1 MRLYRILPGLVLS
14 LLVGAPVGQVEAAAI
29 LTPGPAR
36 PALAF
41 EPNQGQADPAVKF
54 LARGRGFGLF
64 LTQTET
70 VLVVSPAAGAA
81 RRPGADGGEATG
93 PSVVRMRLV
102 GAAAAPTVTGVD
114 PLPGRVHSLVG
125 DPDRWRRDVP
135 TFARV
140 QYADVYPGISL
151 VFYGREGQLEY
162 DFVVAPDAD
171 PDAVVMAFDGAQN
184 LKVDGDGD
192 LVIATG
198 AGDVRMRRPVIY
210 QEIGQERRPIEGG
223 YVLDGDRVRFR
234 VAGHDPSHPLII
246 DPVLGYSSILNGSSD
261 DQGFG
266 IAVDSSGSVYVTGT
280 TISSNFPVSPV
291 PVQATRKGESDAFV
305 TKLDATGL
313 IIVYSTFLGG
323 SGADAGTAIAVDGN
337 GSAYIAGTTNS
348 NNFPTTAAS
357 FQPTT
362 RGGDEAFVARLGPDG
377 SALVFSTYLG
387 SNGRDSAFGLAIN
400 GAGNC
405 LRHRLHDGSHL
416 SEQQRHSV
424 LRHQEHGRRRLRG
437 AGRPRRADAQ
447 LLHVHRRCGGG
458 RRQCDR
464 ARPERQHL
472 GGRHDHV
479 LRSPTTHRHRAAA
492 VPGRGPG
499 CLRRQAQSRRGA
511 RRPHLPRRRA

>member
-14 LLVGAPVGQVEAAAI
+14 LLVGAPVGQAEAAAI
-29 LTPGPAR
+29 LTPRPAR

-81 RRPGADGGEATG
+81 RRPGADGGEATA

-102 GAAAAPTVTGVD
+102 GADASPTVTGLA

-162 DFVVAPDAD
+162 DFVVAPNAD

-184 LKVDGDGD
+184 LKVDDDGD

-210 QEIGQERRPIEGG
+210 QEIGKERRPIEGG

-234 VAGHDPSHPLII
+234 VAGHDPSHALII

-261 DQGFG
+261 DQGFA
-266 IAVDSSGSVYVTGT
+266 IAVDSSGNVYVTGT
-280 TISSNFPVSPV
+280 TISSNFPVSPI
-291 PVQATRKGESDAFV
+291 PVQATRKGESDVFV

-323 SGADAGTAIAVDGN
+323 SGADAGTAIAVDSN

-357 FQPTT
+357 FQPGT

-387 SNGRDSAFGLAIN
+387 SNGSDSAFGIALDGVGNAYVTGFTTAPTFPNNNAIPCFGTTST
-400 GAGNC
+400 GA
-405 LRHRLHDGSHL
+405 D
-416 SEQQRHSV
+416 V
-424 LRHQEHGRRRLRG
+424 FVVPKHGMALLFGKVG
-437 AGRPRRADAQ
+437 AVVKP
-447 LLHVHRRCGGG
+447 V
-458 RRQCDR
+458 
-464 ARPERQHL
+464 
-472 GGRHDHV
+472 
-479 LRSPTTHRHRAAA
+479 T
-492 VPGRGPG
+492 
-499 CLRRQAQSRRGA
+499 
-511 RRPHLPRRRA
+511 

>member
-14 LLVGAPVGQVEAAAI
+14 LLVGAPVGQAEAAAI

-81 RRPGADGGEATG
+81 RRPGADGGEATA

-102 GAAAAPTVTGVD
+102 GADAAPTVTGVD

-162 DFVVAPDAD
+162 DFVVAPNAD

-266 IAVDSSGSVYVTGT
+266 IAVDSVGNVYVTGT
-280 TISSNFPVSPV
+280 TISSNFPVSLVSPSR
-291 PVQATRKGESDAFV
+291 PHAGARATRS
-305 TKLDATGL
+305 
-313 IIVYSTFLGG
+313 
-323 SGADAGTAIAVDGN
+323 
-337 GSAYIAGTTNS
+337 
-348 NNFPTTAAS
+348 
-357 FQPTT
+357 
-362 RGGDEAFVARLGPDG
+362 
-377 SALVFSTYLG
+377 
-387 SNGRDSAFGLAIN
+387 
-400 GAGNC
+400 
-405 LRHRLHDGSHL
+405 
-416 SEQQRHSV
+416 
-424 LRHQEHGRRRLRG
+424 
-437 AGRPRRADAQ
+437 
-447 LLHVHRRCGGG
+447 
-458 RRQCDR
+458 
-464 ARPERQHL
+464 
-472 GGRHDHV
+472 
-479 LRSPTTHRHRAAA
+479 
-492 VPGRGPG
+492 
-499 CLRRQAQSRRGA
+499 
-511 RRPHLPRRRA
+511 